1 MESGFHECKVLFIRK
16 AKDEYGIFFE
26 NIMVLFIKN
35 RFMKN
40 KKLKSGIQA
49 LLMSGLVIF
58 FIACNSGDYTKNSAN
73 GSDTS
78 ANTDTAMKNSPG
90 NTDTTNTSTS
100 GQKQMAA
107 SKKKGKITVGTMAA
121 KKTSSMKPDKNGI
134 YEMTEVSPA
143 FPGGQS
149 ALEDYVNNH
158 IEYPQTALDNSSE
171 GTADVQFVIDEN
183 GKVTDAKVIGNKLG
197 NGLDD
202 EAVKVVSNMPD
213 WTPGK
218 VKGKN
223 VKTKIVLPITYK
235 MEE

>member
-1 MESGFHECKVLFIRK
+1 
-16 AKDEYGIFFE
+16 
-26 NIMVLFIKN
+26 
-35 RFMKN
+35 MKN

-58 FIACNSGDYTKNSAN
+58 FTACNSGDYTKNPAN
-73 GSDTS
+73 GSETPS
-78 ANTDTAMKNSPG
+78 NTDTAMKNTPG
-90 NTDTTNTSTS
+90 KTDTMNTTSTS
-100 GQKQMAA
+100 GQKQMAV
-107 SKKKGKITVGTMAA
+107 SKKKGKITVGTMTA
-121 KKTSSMKPDKNGI
+121 KKTSAMKPDKNGI

-149 ALEDYVNNH
+149 ALEDYMNNH
-158 IEYPQTALDNSSE
+158 IEYPQTAIDNSSE
-171 GTADVQFVIDEN
+171 GTADVQFVIDEK

-202 EAVKVVSNMPD
+202 EAVKVVSNMPE

-223 VKTKIVLPITYK
+223 VKTRIVLPITYK